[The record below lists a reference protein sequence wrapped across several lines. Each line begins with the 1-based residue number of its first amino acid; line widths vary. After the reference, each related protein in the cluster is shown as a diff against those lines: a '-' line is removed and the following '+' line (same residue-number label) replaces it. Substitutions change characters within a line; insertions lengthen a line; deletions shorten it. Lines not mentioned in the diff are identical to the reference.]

1 MTKAVTL
8 AELADQNVLTATD
21 NKVGIATT
29 NPQSTLQVGAGIT
42 MDGNA
47 GVITA
52 QTYYGDG
59 SQLTGIGVD
68 ASAISD
74 SNGTVRVQATTSGA
88 DITGN
93 LNVSGVL
100 TYEDVTN
107 IDAVGIITANSGIE
121 VAGIVK
127 AKPGAAVTYYGD
139 GSQLSGISVD
149 STSLVDSN
157 GATRVQA
164 NTSGAVI
171 TGIVTATT
179 VSATNVSTSSSVT
192 AGSFYGDGS
201 ALTFAPKVIAF
212 DPAALSTGAAV
223 DTNITI
229 TFDQDIKFY
238 GTGTVELRSTSASG
252 TGIGTFAITSGT
264 PDSELSISG
273 TQLIIN
279 PTNNLPENTP
289 IYVILPTN
297 GISNLSNAYYAGSN
311 NYNFRTVSP
320 SFSAQGGTEYTLV
333 DGNSPLGS
341 YRYHIFS
348 NPGILTTTAPADSSP
363 SLQLLAIGGG
373 GGGGTVWPT
382 SGVSPVQA
390 GGGGGAGGYLTHT
403 QATLSLAAGTYT
415 VTIGTGGTGGNF
427 SPTSDANFR
436 REGDNGNDT
445 TITPPASPTTY
456 LIRAQGG
463 GGGGGW
469 AYGTNLSGNFQ
480 GRVGGSGGGGAAP
493 DEDTNTTSNSGGGA
507 VASQG
512 NAGKAG
518 ISYHATNTNENG
530 RSAGG
535 GGGALNQGSPSTL
548 TQRFWSPGG
557 SAPYPNALGG
567 SGGSGASNSNFTD
580 SNLTNSGLPA
590 TKLSAISPG
599 GFYGGGG
606 GGSSCNNPVSA
617 GGAGGVGGGG
627 HGFNQ
632 TNMPTAALNS
642 APSNLAPGPYPSS
655 GTPGVDATGVGCGGG
670 GGGAGSGLGGDG
682 SDGAIMIRYAVPP
695 A

>member
-121 VAGIVK
+121 VAGIVT

-157 GATRVQA
+157 STTRVQA

-311 NYNFRTVSP
+311 NYNFRTVAQ

-341 YRYHIFS
+341 YRYHIFTG
-348 NPGILTTTAPADSSP
+348 PGILTTTSPAANSP

-373 GGGGTVWPT
+373 GGGGLRSPT
-382 SGVSPVQA
+382 GGAHPVQG
-390 GGGGGAGGYLTHT
+390 GGGGGAGGYITHT
-403 QATLSLAAGTYT
+403 QNTLSLASGTYT
-415 VTIGTGGTGGNF
+415 VTIGAGGTGGNF
-427 SPTSDANFR
+427 IPESNVGTV
-436 REGDNGNDT
+436 REGEDGGDT

-456 LIRAQGG
+456 LLRAYGG
-463 GGGGGW
+463 GGGGGHYFGYS
-469 AYGTNLSGNFQ
+469 YGDGV
-480 GRVGGSGGGGAAP
+480 GRPGGSGGGGEAP
-493 DEDTNTTSNSGGGA
+493 IEVNPASPTSGGNG
-507 VASQG
+507 VAGQG
-512 NAGKAG
+512 NNGSLG
-518 ISYHATNTNENG
+518 VPVYPFSPGENG
-530 RSAGG
+530 RSSGG
-535 GGGALNQGSPSTL
+535 GGGA
-548 TQRFWSPGG
+548 
-557 SAPYPNALGG
+557 GG
-567 SGGSGASNSNFTD
+567 SGSDGSRVNRFWTTANTGPYPYVIGGTGGPGATNPYFVTG
-580 SNLTNSGLPA
+580 NLTNSGLPA
-590 TKLSAISPG
+590 DKLSTIGASG
-599 GFYGGGG
+599 WYGAGGGG
-606 GGSSCNNPVSA
+606 VGVGGGMSH
-617 GGAGGVGGGG
+617 GGRGGVGGGG
-627 HGFNQ
+627 HGANISV
-632 TNMPTAALNS
+632 MPATLLAS
-642 APSNLAPGPYPSS
+642 VPSNVSPGPYPSS
-655 GTPGVDATGVGCGGG
+655 GGSDGTGVGCGGG
-670 GGGAGSGLGGDG
+670 GGNNNVPAGAGT
-682 SDGAIMIRYAVPP
+682 DGAIMIRYAVPP
-695 A
+695 V

>member
-68 ASAISD
+68 ATAISD

-121 VAGIVK
+121 VAGIVT

-157 GATRVQA
+157 SATRVQA

-171 TGIVTATT
+171 TGIVT
-179 VSATNVSTSSSVT
+179 ATNVSTSSSVT

-297 GISNLSNAYYAGSN
+297 GISNLSNTYYAGSN
-311 NYNFRTVSP
+311 NYNFRTVAQ
-320 SFSAQGGTEYTLV
+320 SFSAQGGIEYTLV

-341 YRYHIFS
+341 YRYHIFTG
-348 NPGILTTTAPADSSP
+348 PGILTTTSPADSSP

-373 GGGGTVWPT
+373 GGGGLRYPT
-382 SGVSPVQA
+382 GGAHPQQG
-390 GGGGGAGGYLTHT
+390 GGGGGAGGYITHT
-403 QATLSLAAGTYT
+403 HNTLSLASGTYT
-415 VTIGTGGTGGNF
+415 VTIGAGGTGGNF
-427 SPTSDANFR
+427 IPQTGVGVA
-436 REGDNGNDT
+436 REGEDGGDT

-456 LIRAQGG
+456 LLRAYGG
-463 GGGGGW
+463 GGGGGYYFGLTS
-469 AYGTNLSGNFQ
+469 YGDGV
-480 GRVGGSGGGGAAP
+480 GRPGGSGGGGEAP
-493 DEDTNTTSNSGGGA
+493 IEVNPASPTSGGNS
-507 VASQG
+507 VAGQG
-512 NAGKAG
+512 YPGSLG
-518 ISYHATNTNENG
+518 VPVYPFDPGEDG
-530 RSAGG
+530 RSSGG
-535 GGGALNQGSPSTL
+535 GGGAGGSGSDGSRPN
-548 TQRFWSPGG
+548 RFWGTTVG
-557 SAPYPNALGG
+557 APYPYVVGG
-567 SGGSGASNSNFTD
+567 TGGPGSPNPFFASPY
-580 SNLTNSGLPA
+580 LTNSGLPA
-590 TKLSAISPG
+590 DKLSAIGAG
-599 GFYGGGG
+599 GWYGAGGGG
-606 GGSSCNNPVSA
+606 V
-617 GGAGGVGGGG
+617 GVGGGLS
-627 HGFNQ
+627 HGGKGGTGGGGNGA
-632 TNMPTAALNS
+632 NVSAMPAALSVSNS
-642 APSNLAPGPYPSS
+642 KPSNISPSPYPS
-655 GTPGVDATGVGCGGG
+655 GTQPPQWCDGTGVGCGGG
-670 GGGAGSGLGGDG
+670 GGYHSFPAGAGT
-682 SDGAIMIRYAVPP
+682 DGAIMIRYAVPP
-695 A
+695 V

>member
-52 QTYYGDG
+52 QAYYGDG
-59 SQLTGIGVD
+59 SNLTGVD
-68 ASAISD
+68 STAISD
-74 SNGTVRVQATTSGA
+74 SNGTVRIQANTSGA
-88 DITGN
+88 NVTGN

-121 VAGIVK
+121 VAGIVT

-157 GATRVQA
+157 SATRVQA

-171 TGIVTATT
+171 TGIVT
-179 VSATNVSTSSSVT
+179 ATNVSTSSSVT

-212 DPAALSTGAAV
+212 DPAALSTGVAT

-264 PDSELSISG
+264 PASELSISG

-297 GISNLSNAYYAGSN
+297 GISNLSNVYYAGSN
-311 NYNFRTVSP
+311 NYNFRTVQQT
-320 SFSAQGGTEYTLV
+320 FSAQGGTEYTLI
-333 DGNSPLGS
+333 DSNSPLGS
-341 YRYHIFS
+341 YRYHIFTG
-348 NPGILTTTAPADSSP
+348 PGILTTTSPAASSP

-373 GGGGTVWPT
+373 GGGGLRSPT
-382 SGVSPVQA
+382 GGAHPQQG
-390 GGGGGAGGYLTHT
+390 GGGGGAGGYIIRTHN
-403 QATLSLAAGTYT
+403 TLSLASGTYT
-415 VTIGTGGTGGNF
+415 VTIGAGGTGGNF
-427 SPTSDANFR
+427 VPQTNAGAF
-436 REGDNGNDT
+436 REGADGGDT

-456 LIRAQGG
+456 LLRAYGG
-463 GGGGGW
+463 GGGGGFYFGYTT
-469 AYGTNLSGNFQ
+469 YGDGV
-480 GRVGGSGGGGAAP
+480 GRPGGSGGGGEAP
-493 DEDTNTTSNSGGGA
+493 KEVQGVTPTSGGNG
-507 VASQG
+507 VEGQG
-512 NAGKAG
+512 YPGSLG
-518 ISYHATNTNENG
+518 VPVYPFDSGENG
-530 RSAGG
+530 RSSGG
-535 GGGALNQGSPSTL
+535 GGGAGGAGSDGSRP
-548 TQRFWSPGG
+548 QRFWSTTVSG
-557 SAPYPNALGG
+557 PYPYTIGG
-567 SGGSGASNSNFTD
+567 TGGPGSPNPWFATG
-580 SNLTNSGLPA
+580 NLTNSGLPA
-590 TKLSAISPG
+590 EKLSAIGAG
-599 GFYGGGG
+599 GWYGAGGGG
-606 GGSSCNNPVSA
+606 V
-617 GGAGGVGGGG
+617 GVGGGLS
-627 HGFNQ
+627 HGGKGGTGGGGNGA
-632 TNMPTAALNS
+632 NVSAMPNAAEPH
-642 APSNLAPGPYPSS
+642 APSLISPGPYPSGS
-655 GTPGVDATGVGCGGG
+655 QPYQWCDATGIGCGGG
-670 GGGAGSGLGGDG
+670 GGYHSFPAGAG